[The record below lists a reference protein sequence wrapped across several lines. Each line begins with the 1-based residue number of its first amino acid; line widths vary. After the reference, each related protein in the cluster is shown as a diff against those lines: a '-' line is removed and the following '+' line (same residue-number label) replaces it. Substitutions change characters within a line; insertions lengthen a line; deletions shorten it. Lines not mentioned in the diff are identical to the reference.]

1 MNSPSLRRTPS
12 REQRG
17 LATLE
22 FAICVPVLLFLMLAT
37 AEVGRL
43 LFQYN
48 TLTKAVRDGARY
60 AASNAATSGT
70 RIVNLSS
77 QRRTET
83 INLIR
88 TGNIAGTG
96 TPLLPGTVVVN
107 IAEDDDTGFLTVT
120 GTYTFTPILGGTLP
134 SFGFGDPIDL
144 NMTLPA
150 TVVMRAL

>member
-1 MNSPSLRRTPS
+1 MKARPLMRPRPRRD
-12 REQRG
+12 RG
-17 LATLE
+17 LATIE
-22 FAICVPVLLFLMLAT
+22 FAICVPVLLLLMLGT
-37 AEVGRL
+37 AEIGRL

-60 AASNAATSGT
+60 AASNAATTGT
-70 RIVNLSS
+70 RIVNLSA

-88 TGNIAGTG
+88 TGNIAGSG
-96 TPLLPGTVVVN
+96 TPLLPGALQVDIIEN
-107 IAEDDDTGFLTVT
+107 DATGFIRIT
-120 GTYTFTPILGGTLP
+120 GQYTFTPILGGTLP
-134 SFGFGDPIDL
+134 TFGLGQPIDL